1 MARGFFWVG
10 TEPTTTEAGSF
21 SHGPMFVEWESPE
34 EVSQPYPVVLVHGG
48 GGQGLD
54 YLGTPDGRPGWAS
67 FLVEEGFS
75 VFVVDRPGHG
85 RSPYHPDL
93 LGQMSPAVPDEY
105 LLGVFA
111 PPETGAEHTQ
121 WPGDHSAGGEVDR
134 QWLSS
139 GGPMRGDWPAMHALE
154 QTRLAQLLDR
164 IGPAVVVCHSAGAPA
179 GYLAA
184 DARPEL
190 VKALVAIEAVGP
202 PFLDA
207 PGTGLPWGVA
217 AAPMVFDPPAA
228 DPSELRLTVDTSQGP
243 VPMTLQEEPA
253 RRLPNLSQV
262 PIAVVTAPTSPF
274 LHIDGHLVAYLEQA
288 GCDVDLLRLADHGVH
303 GNGHGMMFERN
314 NREVLQVVIDWLAKR
329 AA

>member
-1 MARGFFWVG
+1 MSRGFFWVG
-10 TEPTTTEAGSF
+10 TEPSRTEAGTF
-21 SHGPMFVEWESPE
+21 SDGPMYVEWESPE
-34 EVSQPYPVVLVHGG
+34 EVRQPYPVVLVHGG

-75 VFVVDRPGHG
+75 VYVVDRPGHG

-93 LGQMSPAVPDEY
+93 LGPMSPVVPDEY

-111 PPETGAEHTQ
+111 PPEAAAEHTQ
-121 WPGDHSAGGEVDR
+121 WPGDHSADGDVDR
-134 QWLSS
+134 QWFSS
-139 GGPMRGDWPAMHALE
+139 GGPMRGDWSAMHALE

-164 IGPAVVVCHSAGAPA
+164 IGPAVVVCHSAGGPA

-190 VKALVAIEAVGP
+190 VKALVAIETVGP

-207 PGTGLPWGVA
+207 PGMSLPWGVA

-228 DPSELRLTVDTSQGP
+228 DPSELQRTVDTTRGP
-243 VPMTLQEEPA
+243 IPVTLQQEPA
-253 RRLPNLSQV
+253 RRLANLSQV

-274 LHIDGHLVAYLEQA
+274 AHFDGHLVAFLEQA
-288 GCDVDLLRLADHGVH
+288 GCEVDLVRLADHGVH

-314 NREVLQVVIDWLAKR
+314 NRAVLQVILDWLAKR